1 MLTIWNTRV
10 FHGPSLWAP
19 VPAILLEVDS
29 GELEDRLSKQT
40 PAFFERLATL
50 DRRRGRTTQRAQ
62 LCRRPRLLAPSGQDR
77 GDVRP
82 AQMALPVAL
91 ADPLRDRPEAA
102 APDLPPVHH
111 DDGEDATGGA

>member
-10 FHGPSLWAP
+10 FYGPSLWAP

-62 LCRRPRLLAPSGQDR
+62 LCRRPRLLRRHAKTGVTSGPCRWRCQ
-77 GDVRP
+77 
-82 AQMALPVAL
+82 
-91 ADPLRDRPEAA
+91 
-102 APDLPPVHH
+102 
-111 DDGEDATGGA
+111 